1 MPRRNAFLFCSD
13 MVPTRAT
20 DSAFFPVRWGLS
32 VAAVVLLAASSS
44 GCAGY
49 HLGPV
54 KPAAMAQ
61 VRTLA
66 VPAFKNNT
74 LEPRLEVLLANVLIK
89 QIQQDGT
96 YRIVSEKD
104 ADAVVLCTVE
114 KLDRQP
120 ARSVRNNSSKGILAD
135 FYQTSEFTL
144 DLVLK
149 VDVQEKGTGKS
160 LFKRE
165 VRGTSSF
172 FVSSANPLTAD
183 VSRDERQAIPQAA
196 EDASVRLTSYLSEG
210 W

>member
-1 MPRRNAFLFCSD
+1 MAPAR
-13 MVPTRAT
+13 VT
-20 DSAFFPVRWGLS
+20 DSAFLLVRRLFC
-32 VAAVVLLAASSS
+32 VASVVLLAASNS

-49 HLGPV
+49 HLGSV
-54 KPAAMAQ
+54 KPAALAQ

-96 YRIVSEKD
+96 YRIASEKD
-104 ADAVVLCTVE
+104 ADAVVLCTVD

-120 ARSVRNNSSKGILAD
+120 ARSVRNNASKGILAD

-160 LFKRE
+160 LLKRE

-172 FVSSANPLTAD
+172 FVSSAHPLTAD
-183 VSRDERQAIPQAA
+183 VNRDERQAISQAA

>member
-1 MPRRNAFLFCSD
+1 MDATSDSKKRLKLASVVMALGLEALSLAFVGVC
-13 MVPTRAT
+13 
-20 DSAFFPVRWGLS
+20 
-32 VAAVVLLAASSS
+32 AVGVS

-96 YRIVSEKD
+96 YRVASEQD
-104 ADAVVLCTVE
+104 ADAVVHCTVE

-120 ARSVRNNSSKGILAD
+120 ARSVRNDAAKGISAD

-149 VDVQEKGTGKS
+149 VEVIEKNSGKK
-160 LFKRE
+160 LFARE

-183 VSRDERQAIPQAA
+183 VNRDEHQAVPQAA
-196 EDASVRLTSYLSEG
+196 EDAAVRLTSYLAEG